1 MPFEESPS
9 VLAIPAED
17 PAEDPAK
24 DGADDRF
31 TAGSEGA
38 MASDQPVSVCELR

>member
-9 VLAIPAED
+9 VHAI